1 MTTKHER
8 FCFDDLDKI
17 MSGPDWEDREG
28 NAKASAEDAEY
39 YLGRPRILLGRK
51 NYLAQHWEKRW
62 EDMLARIMTKS
73 VKPQEN
79 GAEIKTKPEEGK
91 AEEIDALIRDVFNE
105 VRALFSRWLRMQNL
119 CILTGAGCSKCEG
132 GPLGQELFE
141 RCKDIL
147 KISKIGTHA
156 KGFYADI
163 LQTLRDLPEADHP
176 FDFEEFLSFL
186 SATRRCFTGGQG
198 SFKDGFYIKPSN
210 YPKRKRFDGLLVNE
224 LLDAIEKAI
233 SVVCNLSLSKGDEL
247 LEPACPPEKLAHL
260 AFISKFLSRDPTL
273 GRVRLATTNY
283 DTLFEQAM
291 DRLSVYYADGFI
303 GTVNRRF
310 QPGSFRLDVYYPGE
324 IAEGRVRRYDRFLHV
339 YKLHGSITWR
349 RSITS
354 VNDPFGISCDN
365 SPFPSF
371 EKIVGQQARLRDV
384 LTDPVTGNH
393 IGLGILPTSAKYG
406 ETLTMPFSHL
416 FRAFANAVME
426 PQTVCFVI
434 GYSGWDLHI
443 NRLIEDALAS
453 HSFTLVIIDP
463 GIKPKKWASLML
475 TSDRSDRVYWFG
487 EDWARFERFV
497 HELLPDVEQMNTER
511 DVAKQLKEI
520 QRSRIPNGLT
530 NQGG

>member
-1 MTTKHER
+1 MATKHET
-8 FCFDDLDKI
+8 FCFDNLDKI
-17 MSGPDWEDREG
+17 ISGPDWEDKEG
-28 NAKASAEDAEY
+28 NAKASMEEAEG

-62 EDMLARIMTKS
+62 EDVVSRTMTVS
-73 VKPQEN
+73 EQPEGN
-79 GAEIKTKPEEGK
+79 GTELRTNSEERRT
-91 AEEIDALIRDVFNE
+91 EEINTLINDVFNE
-105 VRALFSRWLRMQNL
+105 VRALFSRWLRMQNFCVL
-119 CILTGAGCSKCEG
+119 AGAGCSKCKG
-132 GPLGQELFE
+132 GPLGQDLFE
-141 RCKDIL
+141 RCKEVL
-147 KISKIGTHA
+147 KISKIGTQA
-156 KGFYADI
+156 KGFYADV
-163 LQTLRDLPEADHP
+163 LQTLRDLPGLDQP

-186 SATRRCFTGGQG
+186 SAARRCFAGGQG

-210 YPKRKRFDGLLVNE
+210 YPKRKRFDGSLVNE

-233 SVVCNLSLSKGDEL
+233 SVVCNLSLSKEDEL
-247 LEPACPPEKLAHL
+247 LESNCPSEKLAHL
-260 AFISKFLSRDPTL
+260 AFISKILSRDPTL

-310 QPGSFRLDVYYPGE
+310 QPGAFRLDVYYPGE

-349 RSITS
+349 RTISS
-354 VNDPFGISCDN
+354 VNDPFGISCDT
-365 SPFPSF
+365 SSFPSF
-371 EKIVGQQARLRDV
+371 EEIIGQQARLRDA

-443 NRLIEDALAS
+443 NRLVEDALAS
-453 HSFTLVIIDP
+453 PSFTLVIIDP
-463 GIKPKKWASLML
+463 GTKPKKWASLML
-475 TSDRSDRVYWFG
+475 RSDRSDRVYWFG
-487 EDWARFERFV
+487 GDWARFERFV
-497 HELLPDVEQMNTER
+497 HDLLPDVEQMNTER

-520 QRSRIPNGLT
+520 QRSRIPSGISNG
-530 NQGG
+530 GG